1 MPFPAAT
8 IGSMT
13 ATGDIVLPPCNPKV
27 LAGGM
32 PVACIGDMVLGPV
45 INVPP
50 GGVIITGNFKVFVGG
65 RPIARVTSSVAGAAA
80 TPFGPVPVGSVIVM
94 GAFKVLA

>member
-8 IGSMT
+8 IGSLT
-13 ATGDIVLPPCNPKV
+13 ATGDAVLPPCNPRV

-50 GGVIITGNFKVFVGG
+50 GGVIITGNFKVLVGG
-65 RPIARVTSSVAGAAA
+65 RPIARITSSVVGATV
-80 TPFGPVPVGSVIVM
+80 TPWGPNPVGSVIIT
-94 GAFKVLA
+94 GAFRVLA